1 MHIHATKADMECK
14 FWIIEDEYEI
24 KEEFTFNMSPAA
36 KKEIKRIIYQ
46 NLDTIIESWN
56 TYFKITK
63 DDSNT

>member
-1 MHIHATKADMECK
+1 MHVHATKADMECK
-14 FWIIEDEYEI
+14 YWIIEHEYEI
-24 KEEFTFNMSPAA
+24 KEVFTFNMSPAA